1 MGLYSAYYKPFNFSP
16 ACVLPTMEIRKRRN
30 ADGDGD
36 GAASANG
43 GDGRDSSTVSS
54 KSIRVTRSTRRIFM
68 FCLAFRVVN
77 ALLIQT
83 YFNPDEHWQSLEV
96 AHRTVFGYGYMTWEW
111 KRGIRSYLHP
121 MLFAFLY
128 KLLHLTALD
137 TTPYLMSKAP
147 RLLQSVFSAL
157 GDLYFY
163 KLSHALY
170 GDNVASWSF
179 FCQLAN
185 WFMFF
190 CMNRTFSNCLET
202 VLTIMGLYYWPCIR
216 DSSKD
221 HPVNRK
227 LGLVIAA
234 LACAVR
240 PTSAII
246 WLYVGTLELFLTPNK
261 VKFVVLEVIPI
272 GSLVLGLTCLLD
284 RLMYGSWV
292 IVPLNFLKF
301 NFLSSGGDYY
311 GTHPWHWYFSQ
322 GFLVMLFT
330 FTPLS
335 VAGMIKS
342 KNHKLSALILWVL
355 TIYSL
360 LGHKEFRFVLPV
372 LPIALIFSG
381 YALAQMEASPSS
393 ITKKKQVPRKKW
405 SPKLTLSV
413 LFLLLTNIPMALYM
427 SLFHQRG
434 TEDAMNY
441 LSEEAYKGRVKSILF
456 LMPCHSTPY
465 YSTLHSNIP
474 MQFLDCTPSEEKGQV
489 DESDRFMMD
498 PLGFVSELA
507 GNWSERPSHIVMFAS
522 EEIKLRDFI
531 IQHSFREVKRF
542 FHAHFKVDRDLQ
554 SSVVVYANIED

>member
-1 MGLYSAYYKPFNFSP
+1 
-16 ACVLPTMEIRKRRN
+16 
-30 ADGDGD
+30 
-36 GAASANG
+36 
-43 GDGRDSSTVSS
+43 
-54 KSIRVTRSTRRIFM
+54 
-68 FCLAFRVVN
+68 
-77 ALLIQT
+77 
-83 YFNPDEHWQSLEV
+83 
-96 AHRTVFGYGYMTWEW
+96 
-111 KRGIRSYLHP
+111 

-128 KLLHLTALD
+128 KVLHLTGLD
-137 TTPYLMSKAP
+137 TPYVMSKAP
-147 RLLQSVFSAL
+147 RLMQSVFSAL
-157 GDLYFY
+157 GDLYLY
-163 KLSHALY
+163 KLSDALY
-170 GDNVASWSF
+170 GKHVAAWSL

-185 WFMFF
+185 WFLFF

-216 DSSKD
+216 DPSKD

-227 LGLVIAA
+227 WGLVIAA
-234 LACAVR
+234 LACAIR

-246 WLYVGTLELFLTPNK
+246 WLYVGTLELFLTPSK
-261 VKFVVLEVIPI
+261 IKFIVLEVIPI
-272 GSLVLGLTCLLD
+272 GSLVLGFTCLLD
-284 RLMYGSWV
+284 RMMYGSWV

-335 VAGMIKS
+335 IAGIIKS
-342 KNHKLSALILWVL
+342 KDKKLSALVLWVL
-355 TIYSL
+355 TVYSL

-381 YALAQMEASPSS
+381 YALAQMETSVSSLSS
-393 ITKKKQVPRKKW
+393 ITTKKQVSRKKHIVKW
-405 SPKLTLSV
+405 SPKLILSV
-413 LFLLLTNIPMALYM
+413 LFLLVTNVPMALYM

-474 MQFLDCTPSEEKGQV
+474 MLFLDCTPSEEKGKL

-498 PLGFVSELA
+498 PLGFVTELA
-507 GNWSERPSHIVMFAS
+507 GNWSEPPSHIVMFAS
-522 EEIKLRDFI
+522 EERKLRDFI

-554 SSVVVYANIED
+554 SSVVVYANNIEG

>member
-1 MGLYSAYYKPFNFSP
+1 
-16 ACVLPTMEIRKRRN
+16 MEIRKRKN

-36 GAASANG
+36 GGATVNSGDDRIPSSA
-43 GDGRDSSTVSS
+43 SS
-54 KSIRVTRSTRRIFM
+54 KSSRATRSTRRIFLL
-68 FCLAFRVVN
+68 CLAFRVVN

-96 AHRTVFGYGYMTWEW
+96 AHRTVFGYGYLTWEW

-128 KLLHLTALD
+128 KVLHLTGLD
-137 TTPYLMSKAP
+137 TPYVMSKAP
-147 RLLQSVFSAL
+147 RLMQSVFSAL
-157 GDLYFY
+157 GDLYLY
-163 KLSHALY
+163 KLSDALY
-170 GDNVASWSF
+170 GKHVAAWSL

-185 WFMFF
+185 WFLFF

-216 DSSKD
+216 DPSKD

-227 LGLVIAA
+227 WGFVIAA
-234 LACAVR
+234 LACAIR

-246 WLYVGTLELFLTPNK
+246 WLYVGTLELFLTPSK
-261 VKFVVLEVIPI
+261 VKFIFLEVIPI
-272 GSLVLGLTCLLD
+272 GSLVLGFTCLLD
-284 RLMYGSWV
+284 RMMYGSWV

-335 VAGMIKS
+335 IAGIIKS
-342 KNHKLSALILWVL
+342 KDKKLSALVLWVL
-355 TIYSL
+355 TVYSL

-381 YALAQMEASPSS
+381 YALAQMETSVSSLSS
-393 ITKKKQVPRKKW
+393 ITTKKQVSRKKHIVKW
-405 SPKLTLSV
+405 SPKLILSV
-413 LFLLLTNIPMALYM
+413 LFLLVTNVPMALYM

-474 MQFLDCTPSEEKGQV
+474 MLFLDCTPRGFASLVFLSNSEEKGKL

-498 PLGFVSELA
+498 PLGFVTELA
-507 GNWSERPSHIVMFAS
+507 GNWSEPPSHIVMFAS
-522 EEIKLRDFI
+522 EERKLRDFI

-554 SSVVVYANIED
+554 SSVVVYANNIEG

>member
-1 MGLYSAYYKPFNFSP
+1 
-16 ACVLPTMEIRKRRN
+16 MEIRKRKN

-36 GAASANG
+36 GGATVNSGDDRIPSSA
-43 GDGRDSSTVSS
+43 SS
-54 KSIRVTRSTRRIFM
+54 KSSRATRSTRRIFLL
-68 FCLAFRVVN
+68 CLAFRVVN

-96 AHRTVFGYGYMTWEW
+96 AHRTVFGYGYLTWEW

-128 KLLHLTALD
+128 KVLHLTGLD
-137 TTPYLMSKAP
+137 TPYVMSKAP
-147 RLLQSVFSAL
+147 RLMQSVFSAL
-157 GDLYFY
+157 GDLYLY
-163 KLSHALY
+163 KLSDALY
-170 GDNVASWSF
+170 GKHVAAWSL

-185 WFMFF
+185 WFLFF

-216 DSSKD
+216 DPSKD

-227 LGLVIAA
+227 WGFVIAA
-234 LACAVR
+234 LACAIR

-246 WLYVGTLELFLTPNK
+246 WLYVGTLELFLTPSK
-261 VKFVVLEVIPI
+261 VKFIFLEVIPI
-272 GSLVLGLTCLLD
+272 GSLVLGFTCLLD
-284 RLMYGSWV
+284 RMMYGSWV

-335 VAGMIKS
+335 IAGIIKS
-342 KNHKLSALILWVL
+342 KDKKLSALVLWVL
-355 TIYSL
+355 TVYSL

-381 YALAQMEASPSS
+381 YALAQMETSVSSLSS
-393 ITKKKQVPRKKW
+393 ITTKKQVSRKKHIVKW
-405 SPKLTLSV
+405 SPKLILSV
-413 LFLLLTNIPMALYM
+413 LFLLVTNVPMALYM

-474 MQFLDCTPSEEKGQV
+474 MLFLDCTPSEEKGKL

-498 PLGFVSELA
+498 PLGFVTELA
-507 GNWSERPSHIVMFAS
+507 GNWSEPPSHIVMFAS
-522 EEIKLRDFI
+522 EERKLRDFI

-554 SSVVVYANIED
+554 SSVVVYANNIEG

>member
-1 MGLYSAYYKPFNFSP
+1 
-16 ACVLPTMEIRKRRN
+16 MEIRKRKN

-36 GAASANG
+36 GAASVNS
-43 GDGRDSSTVSS
+43 GDDPNPSSDSS
-54 KSIRVTRSTRRIFM
+54 KSSRVTRSTRRIFLS
-68 FCLAFRVVN
+68 CLAFRVVN

-96 AHRTVFGYGYMTWEW
+96 AHRTVFGYGYLTWEW

-128 KLLHLTALD
+128 KVLHLTGLD
-137 TTPYLMSKAP
+137 TPYVMSKAP
-147 RLLQSVFSAL
+147 RLMQSVLSAV
-157 GDLYFY
+157 GDLYLY
-163 KLSHALY
+163 KLSDALY
-170 GDNVASWSF
+170 GENVATWSL
-179 FCQLAN
+179 FCQMAN

-216 DSSKD
+216 DPSKA

-227 LGLVIAA
+227 WGLVIAA

-272 GSLVLGLTCLLD
+272 GSLVLGFTCLLD
-284 RLMYGSWV
+284 RMMYGSWV

-335 VAGMIKS
+335 IAGIIKS
-342 KNHKLSALILWVL
+342 KDKKLSALILWVL
-355 TIYSL
+355 TVYSL

-381 YALAQMEASPSS
+381 YALAQMEASVPSS
-393 ITKKKQVPRKKW
+393 ITKKKQVPRKKNIVKW
-405 SPKLTLSV
+405 SPKLVLSV
-413 LFLLLTNIPMALYM
+413 LFLLVTNVPMALYM

-441 LSEEAYKGRVKSILF
+441 LSEEAYKGRIKSILF

-474 MQFLDCTPSEEKGQV
+474 MQFLDCTPSEEKGRF

-498 PLGFVSELA
+498 PLGFASELA
-507 GNWSERPSHIVMFAS
+507 GNWSEPPSHIVLFAS
-522 EEIKLRDFI
+522 EETKLRDFI
-531 IQHSFREVKRF
+531 IQRSFKEVKRF

-554 SSVVVYANIED
+554 SSVVVYANIEE

>member
-1 MGLYSAYYKPFNFSP
+1 
-16 ACVLPTMEIRKRRN
+16 MEIRKRKN

-36 GAASANG
+36 GGATVNSGDDRIPSSA
-43 GDGRDSSTVSS
+43 SS
-54 KSIRVTRSTRRIFM
+54 KSSRATRSTRRIFLL
-68 FCLAFRVVN
+68 CLAFRVVN

-96 AHRTVFGYGYMTWEW
+96 AHRTVFGYGYLTWEW

-128 KLLHLTALD
+128 KVLHLTGLD
-137 TTPYLMSKAP
+137 TPYVMSKAP
-147 RLLQSVFSAL
+147 RLMQSVFSAL
-157 GDLYFY
+157 GDLYLY
-163 KLSHALY
+163 KLSDALY
-170 GDNVASWSF
+170 GKHVAAWSL

-202 VLTIMGLYYWPCIR
+202 VLTIMGIYYWPCIR
-216 DSSKD
+216 DPSKD
-221 HPVNRK
+221 YPVNRK
-227 LGLVIAA
+227 WGLVIAA
-234 LACAVR
+234 LACAIR

-261 VKFVVLEVIPI
+261 FKFVVLEVIPI
-272 GSLVLGLTCLLD
+272 GSLVLGFTCLLD

-335 VAGMIKS
+335 IAGIIKS
-342 KNHKLSALILWVL
+342 KNQKLSALVLWVL
-355 TIYSL
+355 TVYSL

-381 YALAQMEASPSS
+381 YALAQIEASVSSLSS
-393 ITKKKQVPRKKW
+393 ITTKKQVSRKKHIVKW
-405 SPKLTLSV
+405 SPKLILSV
-413 LFLLLTNIPMALYM
+413 LFLLVTNVPMALYM

-474 MQFLDCTPSEEKGQV
+474 MLFLDCTPSEEKGKL

-498 PLGFVSELA
+498 PLGFVTELA
-507 GNWSERPSHIVMFAS
+507 GNWSEPPSHIVMFAS
-522 EEIKLRDFI
+522 EERKLRDFI
-531 IQHSFREVKRF
+531 IQHSFREARTFDFNSNVKRF

-554 SSVVVYANIED
+554 SSVVVYANNIEG

>member
-1 MGLYSAYYKPFNFSP
+1 
-16 ACVLPTMEIRKRRN
+16 MEIRKRKN

-36 GAASANG
+36 GGATVNSGDDRIPSSA
-43 GDGRDSSTVSS
+43 SS
-54 KSIRVTRSTRRIFM
+54 KSSRATRSTRRIFLL
-68 FCLAFRVVN
+68 CLAFRVVN

-96 AHRTVFGYGYMTWEW
+96 AHRTVFGYGYLTWEW

-128 KLLHLTALD
+128 KVLHLTGLD
-137 TTPYLMSKAP
+137 TPYVMSKAP
-147 RLLQSVFSAL
+147 RLMQSVFSAF
-157 GDLYFY
+157 GDLYLY
-163 KLSHALY
+163 KLSDALY
-170 GDNVASWSF
+170 GENVATWSL

-202 VLTIMGLYYWPCIR
+202 VLTIMGIYYWPCIR
-216 DSSKD
+216 DPSKD
-221 HPVNRK
+221 YPVNRK
-227 LGLVIAA
+227 WGLVIAA
-234 LACAVR
+234 LACAIR

-246 WLYVGTLELFLTPNK
+246 WLYVGTLELFLTPSK
-261 VKFVVLEVIPI
+261 VKFVVLEVIPV
-272 GSLVLGLTCLLD
+272 GSLVLGFTCLLD

-335 VAGMIKS
+335 IAGIIKS
-342 KNHKLSALILWVL
+342 KDKKLSALVLWVL
-355 TIYSL
+355 TVYSL

-381 YALAQMEASPSS
+381 YALAQIEASVSSLSS
-393 ITKKKQVPRKKW
+393 ITTKKQVSRKKHIVKW
-405 SPKLTLSV
+405 SPKLILSV
-413 LFLLLTNIPMALYM
+413 LFLLVTNVPMALYM

-474 MQFLDCTPSEEKGQV
+474 MLFLDCTPSEEKGKL

-498 PLGFVSELA
+498 PLGIVSELA
-507 GNWSERPSHIVMFAS
+507 GNWSEPPSHIVMFAS
-522 EEIKLRDFI
+522 EERKLRDFI

-554 SSVVVYANIED
+554 SSVVVYSNNIEG

>member
-1 MGLYSAYYKPFNFSP
+1 
-16 ACVLPTMEIRKRRN
+16 MEIRKRKN
-30 ADGDGD
+30 GDGDGD
-36 GAASANG
+36 GGASVNG
-43 GDGRDSSTVSS
+43 GDDRNPSSASS
-54 KSIRVTRSTRRIFM
+54 KSIRVTRSTRRIFLS
-68 FCLAFRVVN
+68 CLAFRVVN

-96 AHRTVFGYGYMTWEW
+96 AHRTVFGYGYLTWEW

-128 KLLHLTALD
+128 KVLHLTGLD
-137 TTPYLMSKAP
+137 TPYVMSKAP
-147 RLLQSVFSAL
+147 RLMQSVFSAV
-157 GDLYFY
+157 GDLYLY
-163 KLSHALY
+163 KLSDALY
-170 GDNVASWSF
+170 GENVATWSVSF
-179 FCQLAN
+179 LCNLLCQMLISLGTLFCQMAN
-185 WFMFF
+185 WFTFF

-202 VLTIMGLYYWPCIR
+202 VLTIMGIYYWPCIR
-216 DSSKD
+216 DPSKA

-227 LGLVIAA
+227 WGLVIAA

-272 GSLVLGLTCLLD
+272 GSLVLGFTCLLD

-335 VAGMIKS
+335 IAGMIKS
-342 KNHKLSALILWVL
+342 KNQKLSALILWVL
-355 TIYSL
+355 TVYSI

-381 YALAQMEASPSS
+381 YALDQMEASDSS
-393 ITKKKQVPRKKW
+393 SSSVTKKQVTRKKHMVKW
-405 SPKLTLSV
+405 SPKLILTTVS
-413 LFLLLTNIPMALYM
+413 FLLVTNVPMALYM
-427 SLFHQRG
+427 SLFHQ
-434 TEDAMNY
+434 
-441 LSEEAYKGRVKSILF
+441 
-456 LMPCHSTPY
+456 
-465 YSTLHSNIP
+465 
-474 MQFLDCTPSEEKGQV
+474 
-489 DESDRFMMD
+489 
-498 PLGFVSELA
+498 
-507 GNWSERPSHIVMFAS
+507 
-522 EEIKLRDFI
+522 
-531 IQHSFREVKRF
+531 
-542 FHAHFKVDRDLQ
+542 
-554 SSVVVYANIED
+554 

>member
-1 MGLYSAYYKPFNFSP
+1 
-16 ACVLPTMEIRKRRN
+16 MEIRKRKN

-36 GAASANG
+36 GGATVNSGDDRIPSSA
-43 GDGRDSSTVSS
+43 SS
-54 KSIRVTRSTRRIFM
+54 KSSRATRSTRRIFLL
-68 FCLAFRVVN
+68 CLAFRVVN

-96 AHRTVFGYGYMTWEW
+96 AHRTVFGYGYLTWEW

-128 KLLHLTALD
+128 KVLHLTGLD
-137 TTPYLMSKAP
+137 TPYVMSKAP
-147 RLLQSVFSAL
+147 RLMQSVFSAF
-157 GDLYFY
+157 GDLYLY
-163 KLSHALY
+163 KLSDALY
-170 GDNVASWSF
+170 GENVATWSL

-202 VLTIMGLYYWPCIR
+202 VLTIMGIYYWPCIR
-216 DSSKD
+216 DPSKD
-221 HPVNRK
+221 YPVNRK
-227 LGLVIAA
+227 WGLVIAA
-234 LACAVR
+234 LACAIR

-246 WLYVGTLELFLTPNK
+246 WLYVGTLELFLTPSK
-261 VKFVVLEVIPI
+261 VKFVVLEVIPV
-272 GSLVLGLTCLLD
+272 GSLVLGFTCLLD

-335 VAGMIKS
+335 IAGIIKS
-342 KNHKLSALILWVL
+342 KDKKLSALVLWVL
-355 TIYSL
+355 TVYSL

-381 YALAQMEASPSS
+381 YALAQIEASVSSLSS
-393 ITKKKQVPRKKW
+393 ITTKKQVSRKKHIVKW
-405 SPKLTLSV
+405 SPKLILSV
-413 LFLLLTNIPMALYM
+413 LFLLVTNVPMALYM

-474 MQFLDCTPSEEKGQV
+474 MLFLDCTPSEEKGKL

-498 PLGFVSELA
+498 PLGIVSELA
-507 GNWSERPSHIVMFAS
+507 GNWSEPPSHIVMFAS
-522 EEIKLRDFI
+522 EERKLRDFI
-531 IQHSFREVKRF
+531 IQHSFREARTFDFNSNVKRF

-554 SSVVVYANIED
+554 SSVVVYSNNIEG